1 MIHELL
7 MHLVDKLLENPD
19 IESEKDVS
27 YDEIEKIVETE
38 LESTIKSVYY
48 STESGIISLVSDIL
62 YSIITKD
69 YSHRPNYSN
78 SDILF
83 DALTGI
89 EELCANI
96 AVNGS
101 NKTNLDE
108 KDRKILS
115 KYFNFPSTIMI
126 SWPII
131 EHQPNFPIDYYS
143 LNKLGLVGELDRNN
157 EFFGKD
163 LDARFEGIDYG
174 LKVDITSFI
183 LTCITLFK
191 KFIIDCSMT
200 ELVRDILETNQYKIS
215 HTGVL
220 NRSKPGVIVKSS
232 CLLSIVNLDEVSNDF
247 RFQLKGAL
255 YTLKQFINAF
265 TNELEKQLNDKA
277 KSYRSQRKLP

>member
-7 MHLVDKLLENPD
+7 MHLVDKLFENPD

-38 LESTIKSVYY
+38 LESTVKLVYY
-48 STESGIISLVSDIL
+48 STESEIISLVSGIL

-83 DALTGI
+83 SDLTAL

-96 AVNGS
+96 AVNGP

-131 EHQPNFPIDYYS
+131 EQADFHVYYS
-143 LNKLGLVGELDRNN
+143 LNKLGLVGELDRND

-163 LDARFEGIDYG
+163 LNARFEGIMYG

-191 KFIIDCSMT
+191 TFIIDCSMT
-200 ELVRDILETNQYKIS
+200 ELVSDILEKNQYKIR

-220 NRSKPGVIVKSS
+220 NRSNPGVIVSTS
-232 CLLSIVNLDEVSNDF
+232 CLLDIVNLDEVRNDF
-247 RFQLKGAL
+247 IFQLKGTS

-265 TNELEKQLNDKA
+265 TNELQKQLNTIK
-277 KSYRSQRKLP
+277 

>member
-7 MHLVDKLLENPD
+7 MHLVDKLFENPD

-38 LESTIKSVYY
+38 LESTVKLVYY
-48 STESGIISLVSDIL
+48 STESEIISLVSDIL

-83 DALTGI
+83 SDLTAT

-131 EHQPNFPIDYYS
+131 EQSDFHVYYS
-143 LNKLGLVGELDRNN
+143 LNKLGLVGELDRNDK
-157 EFFGKD
+157 FFGKD
-163 LDARFEGIDYG
+163 LNARFEGIYYG

-191 KFIIDCSMT
+191 TFIIDCSMT
-200 ELVRDILETNQYKIS
+200 ELVSDILETNQYKIR

-220 NRSKPGVIVKSS
+220 NRSNPGVIVSTS
-232 CLLSIVNLDEVSNDF
+232 CLLDIVNSDEVRNDF
-247 RFQLKGAL
+247 IFQLKGTS

-265 TNELEKQLNDKA
+265 TNELQKHLNKI
-277 KSYRSQRKLP
+277 K

>member
-7 MHLVDKLLENPD
+7 MHLVDKLFENPD

-38 LESTIKSVYY
+38 LESTVKLVYY
-48 STESGIISLVSDIL
+48 STESEIISLVSDIL

-83 DALTGI
+83 SDLTAI

-96 AVNGS
+96 AVNGP

-131 EHQPNFPIDYYS
+131 EQADFHVYYS
-143 LNKLGLVGELDRNN
+143 LNKLGLVGELDRND

-163 LDARFEGIDYG
+163 LNARFEGIMYG

-191 KFIIDCSMT
+191 TFIIDCSMT
-200 ELVRDILETNQYKIS
+200 ELVREILETNQYKIR

-220 NRSKPGVIVKSS
+220 NRSNPGVIVSTS
-232 CLLSIVNLDEVSNDF
+232 CLLDIVNLDEVRNDF
-247 RFQLKGAL
+247 IFQLKGTS

-265 TNELEKQLNDKA
+265 TNELQKQLNTIK
-277 KSYRSQRKLP
+277 

>member
-7 MHLVDKLLENPD
+7 MHLVDKLFENPD

-38 LESTIKSVYY
+38 LESTVKLVYY
-48 STESGIISLVSDIL
+48 STESEIISLVSGIL

-83 DALTGI
+83 SDLTAT

-96 AVNGS
+96 AVNGP

-131 EHQPNFPIDYYS
+131 EQSDFHVYYS
-143 LNKLGLVGELDRNN
+143 LNKLGLVGELDRNDK
-157 EFFGKD
+157 FFGKD
-163 LDARFEGIDYG
+163 LNARFEGIYYG

-191 KFIIDCSMT
+191 TFIIDCSMT
-200 ELVRDILETNQYKIS
+200 ELVSDILETNQYKIR

-220 NRSKPGVIVKSS
+220 NRSNPGVIVSTS
-232 CLLSIVNLDEVSNDF
+232 CLLDIVNSDEVHNDF
-247 RFQLKGAL
+247 IFQLKGTS

-265 TNELEKQLNDKA
+265 TNELQKHLNKI
-277 KSYRSQRKLP
+277 K

>member
-7 MHLVDKLLENPD
+7 MHLVDKLFENPD

-38 LESTIKSVYY
+38 LESTVKLVYY
-48 STESGIISLVSDIL
+48 STESEIISLVSDIL

-83 DALTGI
+83 SDLTAT

-96 AVNGS
+96 AVNGL

-131 EHQPNFPIDYYS
+131 EQADFHVYYS
-143 LNKLGLVGELDRNN
+143 LNKLGLVGELDRNDK
-157 EFFGKD
+157 FFGKD
-163 LDARFEGIDYG
+163 LNARFEGIYYG

-191 KFIIDCSMT
+191 TFIIDCSMT
-200 ELVRDILETNQYKIS
+200 ELVSDILETNQYKIR

-220 NRSKPGVIVKSS
+220 NRSNPDVIVSTS
-232 CLLSIVNLDEVSNDF
+232 CLLDIVNLDEVRNDF
-247 RFQLKGAL
+247 IFQLKGTS
-255 YTLKQFINAF
+255 YTLMQLINAF
-265 TNELEKQLNDKA
+265 TNELQKHLNKI
-277 KSYRSQRKLP
+277 K

>member
-7 MHLVDKLLENPD
+7 MHLVDKLFENPD

-38 LESTIKSVYY
+38 LESTVKLVYY
-48 STESGIISLVSDIL
+48 STESEIISLVSDIL

-83 DALTGI
+83 SDLTAL

-126 SWPII
+126 SWAII
-131 EHQPNFPIDYYS
+131 EQADFHVYYS

-163 LDARFEGIDYG
+163 LNARFEGINYG

-191 KFIIDCSMT
+191 TFIIDCSMT
-200 ELVRDILETNQYKIS
+200 ELVREILETNQYKIR

-220 NRSKPGVIVKSS
+220 NRSNPGVIVSTS
-232 CLLSIVNLDEVSNDF
+232 CLLDIVNLDEVRNDF
-247 RFQLKGAL
+247 IFQLKGTS

-265 TNELEKQLNDKA
+265 TNELQKQLNTIK
-277 KSYRSQRKLP
+277 

>member
-7 MHLVDKLLENPD
+7 IHLVDKLFENPD

-38 LESTIKSVYY
+38 LESTIKNVYY
-48 STESGIISLVSDIL
+48 STESEIISLVSDIL

-83 DALTGI
+83 SDLTAI

-101 NKTNLDE
+101 NKTDLDE
-108 KDRKILS
+108 KDRKILR

-131 EHQPNFPIDYYS
+131 EQIKFHVDYYS

-163 LDARFEGIDYG
+163 LNAQFEGIDYG
-174 LKVDITSFI
+174 LKVYITSFI

-191 KFIIDCSMT
+191 TFIIDCSMT
-200 ELVRDILETNQYKIS
+200 ELVRDILETNQYRIRL
-215 HTGVL
+215 TGVL
-220 NRSKPGVIVKSS
+220 NRSKPGAIVNTS
-232 CLLSIVNLDEVSNDF
+232 CLSDIVNLDEVSNDF

-265 TNELEKQLNDKA
+265 TNELEKQLNDMA
-277 KSYRSQRKLP
+277 KYYRSQRKLP

>member
-7 MHLVDKLLENPD
+7 MHLVDKLFENPD

-38 LESTIKSVYY
+38 LESTVKLVYY
-48 STESGIISLVSDIL
+48 STESEIISLVSDIL

-83 DALTGI
+83 SDLTAI

-96 AVNGS
+96 AVNGP

-126 SWPII
+126 SWAII
-131 EHQPNFPIDYYS
+131 EQADFHVYYS
-143 LNKLGLVGELDRNN
+143 LNKLGLVGELDRND

-163 LDARFEGIDYG
+163 LNARFEGINYG

-191 KFIIDCSMT
+191 TFIIDCSMT
-200 ELVRDILETNQYKIS
+200 ELVSDILETNQYKIR
-215 HTGVL
+215 HTGIL
-220 NRSKPGVIVKSS
+220 NRSNPGVIVSTS
-232 CLLSIVNLDEVSNDF
+232 CLLDIVNLDEVRKDF
-247 RFQLKGAL
+247 IFQLKGTS

-265 TNELEKQLNDKA
+265 TNELQEHLNTIK
-277 KSYRSQRKLP
+277 

>member
-7 MHLVDKLLENPD
+7 MHLVDKLFENPD

-38 LESTIKSVYY
+38 LESTVKLVYY
-48 STESGIISLVSDIL
+48 STESEIISLVSDIL

-83 DALTGI
+83 SDLTAT

-131 EHQPNFPIDYYS
+131 EQSDFHVYYS

-163 LDARFEGIDYG
+163 LNAQFEGIYYG

-191 KFIIDCSMT
+191 TFIIDCSMT
-200 ELVRDILETNQYKIS
+200 ELVSDILETNQYKIR

-220 NRSKPGVIVKSS
+220 NRSNPGVIVSTS
-232 CLLSIVNLDEVSNDF
+232 CLLDIVNSDEVRNDF
-247 RFQLKGAL
+247 IFQLKGTS
-255 YTLKQFINAF
+255 YTLKQFIDAF
-265 TNELEKQLNDKA
+265 TNELQKHLNKI
-277 KSYRSQRKLP
+277 K

>member
-7 MHLVDKLLENPD
+7 IHLVDKLFENPD

-38 LESTIKSVYY
+38 LESTVKLVYY
-48 STESGIISLVSDIL
+48 STESEIISLVSDIL

-83 DALTGI
+83 SDLTAI

-96 AVNGS
+96 AVNGP

-126 SWPII
+126 SWAII
-131 EHQPNFPIDYYS
+131 EQADFHVYYS
-143 LNKLGLVGELDRNN
+143 LNKLGLVGELDRNDW
-157 EFFGKD
+157 FFGKD
-163 LDARFEGIDYG
+163 LNARFEGINYG

-191 KFIIDCSMT
+191 TFIIDCSMT
-200 ELVRDILETNQYKIS
+200 ELVSDILKTNQYKIR

-220 NRSKPGVIVKSS
+220 NRSNPGVIVSTS
-232 CLLSIVNLDEVSNDF
+232 CLLDIVNLDEVRNDF
-247 RFQLKGAL
+247 IFQLKGTS
-255 YTLKQFINAF
+255 YTLKQFIDAF
-265 TNELEKQLNDKA
+265 TNELQKHLNKI
-277 KSYRSQRKLP
+277 K

>member
-7 MHLVDKLLENPD
+7 IHLVDKLFENPN

-38 LESTIKSVYY
+38 LESTIKNVYY
-48 STESGIISLVSDIL
+48 STESGIISLLSDIL

-69 YSHRPNYSN
+69 YSRRPNYSN

-83 DALTGI
+83 SDLTAI

-101 NKTNLDE
+101 NKTDLDE
-108 KDRKILS
+108 KDRKILR

-131 EHQPNFPIDYYS
+131 EQINFHVDYYS

-163 LDARFEGIDYG
+163 LNAQFQGIDYG
-174 LKVDITSFI
+174 LKVYITGFI
-183 LTCITLFK
+183 LTCTTLFK
-191 KFIIDCSMT
+191 TFIIDCSMT
-200 ELVRDILETNQYKIS
+200 EFVRDILETNQYRIRL
-215 HTGVL
+215 TGVL
-220 NRSKPGVIVKSS
+220 NRSNPGVIVKSS
-232 CLLSIVNLDEVSNDF
+232 CLSNIVNLDEVSNDF

-265 TNELEKQLNDKA
+265 TNELEKQLNDMA
-277 KSYRSQRKLP
+277 KYYRSQRKLP

>member
-1 MIHELL
+1 MIHEFL
-7 MHLVDKLLENPD
+7 MHLVDKLFENPD

-38 LESTIKSVYY
+38 LESTVKLVYY
-48 STESGIISLVSDIL
+48 STESEIISLVSDIL

-83 DALTGI
+83 SDLTAT

-131 EHQPNFPIDYYS
+131 EQSDFHVYYS
-143 LNKLGLVGELDRNN
+143 LNKLGLVGELDRNDK
-157 EFFGKD
+157 FFGKD
-163 LDARFEGIDYG
+163 LNARFEGIYYG

-191 KFIIDCSMT
+191 TFIIDCSMT
-200 ELVRDILETNQYKIS
+200 ELVSDILETNQYKIR

-220 NRSKPGVIVKSS
+220 NRSNPGVIVSTS
-232 CLLSIVNLDEVSNDF
+232 CLLDIVNLDEVRNDF
-247 RFQLKGAL
+247 IFQLKGTS

-265 TNELEKQLNDKA
+265 TNELQKHLNKI
-277 KSYRSQRKLP
+277 K

>member
-1 MIHELL
+1 MIHEFL
-7 MHLVDKLLENPD
+7 MNLVDKLLENPD

-38 LESTIKSVYY
+38 LESTVKLVYY
-48 STESGIISLVSDIL
+48 STESEIISLVSDIL

-83 DALTGI
+83 SDLTAI

-96 AVNGS
+96 AVNGP

-126 SWPII
+126 SWAII
-131 EHQPNFPIDYYS
+131 EQADFHVYYS
-143 LNKLGLVGELDRNN
+143 LNKLGLVGELDRND
-157 EFFGKD
+157 EFLGKD
-163 LDARFEGIDYG
+163 LNARFEGINYG
-174 LKVDITSFI
+174 LEVDITSFI

-191 KFIIDCSMT
+191 TFIIDCSMT
-200 ELVRDILETNQYKIS
+200 ELVSDILETNQYKIRL
-215 HTGVL
+215 TGVL
-220 NRSKPGVIVKSS
+220 NRSNPGVIVSTS
-232 CLLSIVNLDEVSNDF
+232 CLLDIVNLDEVRNDF
-247 RFQLKGAL
+247 IFQLKGTS

-265 TNELEKQLNDKA
+265 TNELQKHLNKI
-277 KSYRSQRKLP
+277 K

>member
-7 MHLVDKLLENPD
+7 IHLVDKLFENPD

-38 LESTIKSVYY
+38 LESTVKLVYY
-48 STESGIISLVSDIL
+48 STESEIISLVSDIL

-83 DALTGI
+83 SDLTAL

-96 AVNGS
+96 AVNGPD
-101 NKTNLDE
+101 KTNLDE

-131 EHQPNFPIDYYS
+131 EQADFHVYYS
-143 LNKLGLVGELDRNN
+143 LNKLGLVGELDRNDG
-157 EFFGKD
+157 FFGKD
-163 LDARFEGIDYG
+163 LNARFEGIYYG

-191 KFIIDCSMT
+191 TFIIDCSMT
-200 ELVRDILETNQYKIS
+200 ELVSDILETNQYKIR

-220 NRSKPGVIVKSS
+220 NRSNPGVIVSTS
-232 CLLSIVNLDEVSNDF
+232 CLLDIVNSDEVHNDF
-247 RFQLKGAL
+247 IFQLKGTS

-265 TNELEKQLNDKA
+265 TNELQKHLNKI
-277 KSYRSQRKLP
+277 K

>member
-7 MHLVDKLLENPD
+7 MHLVDKLFENPD

-38 LESTIKSVYY
+38 LESTVKLVYY
-48 STESGIISLVSDIL
+48 STESEIISLVSDIL

-83 DALTGI
+83 SDLTAT

-96 AVNGS
+96 AVNGP

-131 EHQPNFPIDYYS
+131 EQADFHVYYS
-143 LNKLGLVGELDRNN
+143 LNKLGLVGELDRNDK
-157 EFFGKD
+157 FFGKD
-163 LDARFEGIDYG
+163 LNARFEGIYYG

-191 KFIIDCSMT
+191 TFIIDCSMT
-200 ELVRDILETNQYKIS
+200 ELISDILQTNQYKIR

-220 NRSKPGVIVKSS
+220 NRSNPGVIVSTS
-232 CLLSIVNLDEVSNDF
+232 CLLDIVNLDEVRNDF
-247 RFQLKGAL
+247 IFQLKGTS
-255 YTLKQFINAF
+255 YTLKQFIDAF
-265 TNELEKQLNDKA
+265 TNELQKHLNKI
-277 KSYRSQRKLP
+277 K

>member
-7 MHLVDKLLENPD
+7 MHLVDKLFENPD

-38 LESTIKSVYY
+38 LESTVKLVYY
-48 STESGIISLVSDIL
+48 STESEIISLVSDIL

-83 DALTGI
+83 SDLTAI

-96 AVNGS
+96 AVNGP

-131 EHQPNFPIDYYS
+131 EQADFHIYYS

-163 LDARFEGIDYG
+163 LNARFEGINYG

-191 KFIIDCSMT
+191 TFIIDCSMT
-200 ELVRDILETNQYKIS
+200 ELVSDILETNQYKIR

-220 NRSKPGVIVKSS
+220 NRSNPGVIVNTI
-232 CLLSIVNLDEVSNDF
+232 CLLDIVNLDEVHKDF
-247 RFQLKGAL
+247 IFQLKGTS

-265 TNELEKQLNDKA
+265 TNELQEHLNTIK
-277 KSYRSQRKLP
+277 

>member
-7 MHLVDKLLENPD
+7 MNLVDKLFENPD

-38 LESTIKSVYY
+38 LESTVKLVYY
-48 STESGIISLVSDIL
+48 STESEIISLVSDIL

-83 DALTGI
+83 SDLTAI

-96 AVNGS
+96 AVNGP

-126 SWPII
+126 SWAII
-131 EHQPNFPIDYYS
+131 EQADFHVYYS
-143 LNKLGLVGELDRNN
+143 LNKLGLVGELDRND

-163 LDARFEGIDYG
+163 LNARFEGIMYG

-191 KFIIDCSMT
+191 TFIIDCSMT
-200 ELVRDILETNQYKIS
+200 ELVSDILEKNQYKIR

-220 NRSKPGVIVKSS
+220 NRSNPGVIVSTS
-232 CLLSIVNLDEVSNDF
+232 CLLDIVNSDEVRKDF
-247 RFQLKGAL
+247 IFQLKGTS

-265 TNELEKQLNDKA
+265 RDELQKHLNKI
-277 KSYRSQRKLP
+277 K

>member
-7 MHLVDKLLENPD
+7 IHLVDKLFENPD

-38 LESTIKSVYY
+38 LESTIKNVYY
-48 STESGIISLVSDIL
+48 STESGIISRLSDIL

-83 DALTGI
+83 SDLTAT

-96 AVNGS
+96 AINGS

-131 EHQPNFPIDYYS
+131 EQSDFHVYYS
-143 LNKLGLVGELDRNN
+143 LNKLGLVGELDRNDK
-157 EFFGKD
+157 FFGKD
-163 LDARFEGIDYG
+163 LNARFEGIYYG

-191 KFIIDCSMT
+191 TFIIDCSMT
-200 ELVRDILETNQYKIS
+200 ELVSDILETNQYKIR

-220 NRSKPGVIVKSS
+220 NRSNPGVIVSTS
-232 CLLSIVNLDEVSNDF
+232 CLLDIVNPDEVRNDF
-247 RFQLKGAL
+247 IFQLKGTS
-255 YTLKQFINAF
+255 YTLKQFIDAF
-265 TNELEKQLNDKA
+265 TNELQKHLNKI
-277 KSYRSQRKLP
+277 K

>member
-1 MIHELL
+1 MIHEFL
-7 MHLVDKLLENPD
+7 MNLVDKLLENPD

-27 YDEIEKIVETE
+27 YDEIEKIIETE
-38 LESTIKSVYY
+38 LESTVKLVYY
-48 STESGIISLVSDIL
+48 STESEIISLVSDIL

-83 DALTGI
+83 SDLTAI

-96 AVNGS
+96 AVNGP

-131 EHQPNFPIDYYS
+131 EQADFHIYYS
-143 LNKLGLVGELDRNN
+143 LNKLGLVGELDRND
-157 EFFGKD
+157 EFLGKD
-163 LDARFEGIDYG
+163 LNARFEGINYG

-191 KFIIDCSMT
+191 TFIIDCSMT
-200 ELVRDILETNQYKIS
+200 ELVSDILETNQYKIR

-220 NRSKPGVIVKSS
+220 NRSNPGVIVSTS
-232 CLLSIVNLDEVSNDF
+232 CLLDIVNLDEVSNDF

-265 TNELEKQLNDKA
+265 TNELEKQLNDMA
-277 KSYRSQRKLP
+277 KYYRSQRKLP

>member
-7 MHLVDKLLENPD
+7 MHLVDKLFENPD

-38 LESTIKSVYY
+38 LDSTVKLVYY
-48 STESGIISLVSDIL
+48 STESEIISLVSDIL

-83 DALTGI
+83 SDLTAI

-96 AVNGS
+96 AVNGP

-131 EHQPNFPIDYYS
+131 EQADFHVYYS
-143 LNKLGLVGELDRNN
+143 LNKLGLVGELDRNS

-163 LDARFEGIDYG
+163 LNARFEGIMYG

-191 KFIIDCSMT
+191 TFIIDCSMT
-200 ELVRDILETNQYKIS
+200 ELVREILETNQYKIR

-220 NRSKPGVIVKSS
+220 NRSNPGVIVSTS
-232 CLLSIVNLDEVSNDF
+232 CLLDIVNPDEVRNDF
-247 RFQLKGAL
+247 IFQLKGTS

-265 TNELEKQLNDKA
+265 TNELQKQLNTIK
-277 KSYRSQRKLP
+277 

>member
-7 MHLVDKLLENPD
+7 IHLVDKLFENPD

-38 LESTIKSVYY
+38 LESTVKLVYY
-48 STESGIISLVSDIL
+48 STESEIISLVSDIL

-83 DALTGI
+83 SDLTAI

-96 AVNGS
+96 AVNGP
-101 NKTNLDE
+101 NKKNLDE

-126 SWPII
+126 SWAII
-131 EHQPNFPIDYYS
+131 EQADFHVYYS
-143 LNKLGLVGELDRNN
+143 LNKLGLVGELDRNDG
-157 EFFGKD
+157 FFGKD
-163 LDARFEGIDYG
+163 LNARFEGINYG

-191 KFIIDCSMT
+191 TFIIDCSMT
-200 ELVRDILETNQYKIS
+200 ELVSDILETNQYKIR

-220 NRSKPGVIVKSS
+220 NRSNPGVIVSTS
-232 CLLSIVNLDEVSNDF
+232 CLLDIVNLDEVRNDF
-247 RFQLKGAL
+247 IFQLKGTS

-265 TNELEKQLNDKA
+265 TNELQKHLNKI
-277 KSYRSQRKLP
+277 K

>member
-7 MHLVDKLLENPD
+7 MHLVDKLFENPD

-38 LESTIKSVYY
+38 LESTVKLVYY
-48 STESGIISLVSDIL
+48 STESEIISLVSDIL

-83 DALTGI
+83 SDLTAT

-96 AVNGS
+96 AVNGP

-131 EHQPNFPIDYYS
+131 EQSDFHVYYS
-143 LNKLGLVGELDRNN
+143 LNKLGLVGELDRNDK
-157 EFFGKD
+157 FFGKD
-163 LDARFEGIDYG
+163 LNARFEGINYG

-191 KFIIDCSMT
+191 TFIIDCSMT
-200 ELVRDILETNQYKIS
+200 ELVSDILETNQYKIR

-220 NRSKPGVIVKSS
+220 NRSNPGVIVSTS
-232 CLLSIVNLDEVSNDF
+232 CLLDIVNSDEVRNDF
-247 RFQLKGAL
+247 IFQLKGTS
-255 YTLKQFINAF
+255 YTLKQFIDAF
-265 TNELEKQLNDKA
+265 TNELQKHLNKI
-277 KSYRSQRKLP
+277 K

>member
-7 MHLVDKLLENPD
+7 MHLVDKLFENPD

-38 LESTIKSVYY
+38 LESTVKLVYY
-48 STESGIISLVSDIL
+48 STESEIISLVSDIL

-83 DALTGI
+83 SDLTAT

-96 AVNGS
+96 AVNGP

-131 EHQPNFPIDYYS
+131 EQADFHVYYS
-143 LNKLGLVGELDRNN
+143 LNKLGLVGELDRNDK
-157 EFFGKD
+157 FFGKD
-163 LDARFEGIDYG
+163 LNARFEGIYYG

-191 KFIIDCSMT
+191 TFIIDCSMT
-200 ELVRDILETNQYKIS
+200 ELVSDILETNQYKIR

-220 NRSKPGVIVKSS
+220 NRSNPGVIVSTS
-232 CLLSIVNLDEVSNDF
+232 CLLDIVNSDEVRNDF
-247 RFQLKGAL
+247 IFQLKGTS

-265 TNELEKQLNDKA
+265 TNELQKHLNKI
-277 KSYRSQRKLP
+277 K

>member
-7 MHLVDKLLENPD
+7 MHLVDKLFENPD

-38 LESTIKSVYY
+38 LESTVKLVYY
-48 STESGIISLVSDIL
+48 STESEIISLVSDIL

-83 DALTGI
+83 SDLTAI

-101 NKTNLDE
+101 NKADLDE
-108 KDRKILS
+108 KDRKILR

-131 EHQPNFPIDYYS
+131 EQINFHVDYYS

-163 LDARFEGIDYG
+163 LNAQFEGIDYG
-174 LKVDITSFI
+174 LKVYITNFI
-183 LTCITLFK
+183 LTCTTLFK
-191 KFIIDCSMT
+191 TFIIDCSMT
-200 ELVRDILETNQYKIS
+200 GLVREILERNQYRIRL
-215 HTGVL
+215 TGVL

-232 CLLSIVNLDEVSNDF
+232 CLLNIVNLDEVSNDF

-265 TNELEKQLNDKA
+265 ANELEKQLNDMA
-277 KSYRSQRKLP
+277 KYYRSQRKLP

>member
-7 MHLVDKLLENPD
+7 IHLVDKLFENPD

-38 LESTIKSVYY
+38 LESTVKLVYY
-48 STESGIISLVSDIL
+48 STESEIISLVSDIL

-83 DALTGI
+83 SDLTAI

-96 AVNGS
+96 AVNGP

-126 SWPII
+126 SWAIR
-131 EHQPNFPIDYYS
+131 EQADFHVYYS
-143 LNKLGLVGELDRNN
+143 LNKWSLVGELDRNN
-157 EFFGKD
+157 DFSGKD
-163 LDARFEGIDYG
+163 LNARFEGINYG

-191 KFIIDCSMT
+191 TFIIDCSMT
-200 ELVRDILETNQYKIS
+200 ELVSDILETNQYKIR

-220 NRSKPGVIVKSS
+220 NRSNPGVIVSTS
-232 CLLSIVNLDEVSNDF
+232 CLLDIVNLDEVRNYF
-247 RFQLKGAL
+247 IFQLKGTS

-265 TNELEKQLNDKA
+265 TNELQKHLNKI
-277 KSYRSQRKLP
+277 K

>member
-7 MHLVDKLLENPD
+7 MHLVDKLFENPD

-27 YDEIEKIVETE
+27 YDKIEKIVETE
-38 LESTIKSVYY
+38 LESTVKLVYY
-48 STESGIISLVSDIL
+48 STESEIISLVSDIL

-83 DALTGI
+83 SDLTAT

-96 AVNGS
+96 AVNGP

-131 EHQPNFPIDYYS
+131 EQIKFHVDYYS

-163 LDARFEGIDYG
+163 LNAQFEGIDYG
-174 LKVDITSFI
+174 LKVYITNFI
-183 LTCITLFK
+183 LTCTTLFK
-191 KFIIDCSMT
+191 TFIIDCSMT
-200 ELVRDILETNQYKIS
+200 ELVRDILETNQYRIRL
-215 HTGVL
+215 TGVL
-220 NRSKPGVIVKSS
+220 NRSKPGVIVESS
-232 CLLSIVNLDEVSNDF
+232 CLLNIVNLDEVSNDF

-265 TNELEKQLNDKA
+265 TNELEKQLNDMA
-277 KSYRSQRKLP
+277 KYYRSQRKLP